1 MASPTPPPVLLTR
14 AAMAT
19 VLWPKMD
26 MKNVGTLRLTI
37 APVKEPQCTGLRLN
51 FGTIF
56 LVVGG
61 STLPFL
67 HTLNLL
73 AVLCQRIRVRNP
85 GITRTIP

>member
-61 STLPFL
+61 EYSALPTHVKSACRTVSTD
-67 HTLNLL
+67 
-73 AVLCQRIRVRNP
+73 
-85 GITRTIP
+85 